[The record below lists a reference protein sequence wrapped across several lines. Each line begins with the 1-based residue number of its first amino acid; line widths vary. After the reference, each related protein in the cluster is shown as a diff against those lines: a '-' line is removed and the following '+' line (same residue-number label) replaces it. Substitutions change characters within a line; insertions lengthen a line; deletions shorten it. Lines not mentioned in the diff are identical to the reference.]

1 MRSHTTIGQ
10 SVSSRSGSLRAA
22 LSILLIVPFLSACGL
37 LFVKGPAVGWE
48 RDLDVGELETM
59 ALTQPCTSSKTLV
72 IVDGGLAGL
81 QAVFGAA
88 YLSLDSWLY
97 PDKNAYAVASFLWAG
112 VLTAGAVV
120 GNGRANNCRQ
130 FNATLAQAR
139 RGEASSLASH
149 EWLDE
154 LFPVPDLVANAFDP
168 VFGSSISKTPK
179 H

>member
-1 MRSHTTIGQ
+1 MRIPDTVNQ
-10 SVSSRSGSLRAA
+10 SVFSWARSLRTA
-22 LSILLIVPFLSACGL
+22 LSILLLVPFLSACGL

-48 RDLDVGELETM
+48 MDLDAGELETM

-81 QAVFGAA
+81 QAIFGAA
-88 YLSLDSWLY
+88 YLSLDSWEY
-97 PDKNAYAVASFLWAG
+97 PDKNAYGIASFLWAG

-120 GNGRANNCRQ
+120 GNGRANNCRL
-130 FNATLAQAR
+130 FNATLANAR
-139 RGEASSLASH
+139 RGDTSSLASY

-154 LFPVPDLVANAFDP
+154 IFPVPDLMANAFDP
-168 VFGSSISKTPK
+168 VFGGSISKTPK